1 MFDYLQSEVWS
12 VCLLLFTVVLWY
24 FCLCA
29 VVLLFTV
36 VLWYGL
42 FVYCCLLFAVVLWY
56 MVCLFTVVLKFLGAG
71 LV

>member
-1 MFDYLQSEVWS
+1 MNMFDYLQSEVWS
-12 VCLLLFTVVLWY
+12 VCLLLFTVVLRY

-42 FVYCCLLFAVVLWY
+42 FVYCCFEVPRNRIS
-56 MVCLFTVVLKFLGAG
+56 LG
-71 LV
+71 LHF